1 MTRKEFAAVAALL
14 TAYYPHKLKLDDHN
28 TLEVWYQELAD
39 LPGEAVLAAVRHMA
53 RKSTDWPSIAAV
65 RQYAEPVDDV
75 VQLWQD
81 TVKTVCEYGPYGKW
95 SSDERQALFPD
106 FSAEQRAGLTRC
118 GGVVA
123 ILEAKDQVA
132 LDQLGRRFQK
142 AVQELRDFV
151 DTQKLQMEALMGSSK
166 TTKHSILAVQDGQE
180 GLSGISQVI
189 SDVTGK
195 LKA

>member
-14 TAYYPHKLKLDDHN
+14 TAYYPHKLKLDDHA

-53 RKSTDWPSIAAV
+53 RKSTEWPSIAAV

-95 SSDERQALFPD
+95 SSEERQAVFPEL
-106 FSAEQRAGLTRC
+106 SAEQRAGLTRI
-118 GGVVA
+118 GGAVS

-132 LDQLGRRFQK
+132 LEQLGRRFQK

-151 DTQKLQMEALMGSSK
+151 DTQKLQMESLMGSNK
-166 TTKHSILAVQDGQE
+166 TASRAILATQDGQE

-189 SDVTGK
+189 SDVAGK